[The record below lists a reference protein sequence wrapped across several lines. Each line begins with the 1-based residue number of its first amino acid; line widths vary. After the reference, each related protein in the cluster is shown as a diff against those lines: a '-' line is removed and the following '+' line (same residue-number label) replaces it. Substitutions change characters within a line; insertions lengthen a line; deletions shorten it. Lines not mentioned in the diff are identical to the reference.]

1 MDPQLFD
8 PISVSIDKLQKIA
21 PFFVAA
27 MSALYIVYL
36 CVITE
41 SLFIIKS
48 RLSDLISSKHTF
60 NHEKLKKHQQQELDL
75 HYFNFR
81 FKLNVK
87 TPYAMDKLIA
97 WAERSAIRLDE
108 LRKARP
114 YLNPTEQSFNIPR
127 PRFLKTISG
136 LAAFVAIGIFFVIH
150 TPNAA
155 LFKVNQTGQWFWV
168 TESEAF
174 SFTSYLPNYFHAAN
188 AWKLNPGN
196 CLLEI
201 RATQGI
207 DEWDKKVICYVML
220 DNKEGYVKNT
230 IQEQKVLAWV
240 LSLPWLLVPL
250 AVLQGS
256 RRRRYATALLRR
268 SQKKLRF
275 GDSPLPE
282 YARYYHD

>member
-1 MDPQLFD
+1 MDPQFFD
-8 PISVSIDKLQKIA
+8 SVSVTVDKLQKIA

-27 MSALYIVYL
+27 MAALYIVYL
-36 CVITE
+36 CAITE
-41 SLFIIKS
+41 SLFLIKS

-60 NHEKLKKHQQQELDL
+60 NHEKLKRHQQQELDL
-75 HYFNFR
+75 NYFNFR

-108 LRKARP
+108 LKKARP
-114 YLNPTEQSFNIPR
+114 YLNPTEQTFNIPT
-127 PRFLKTISG
+127 PKFLKTFML
-136 LAAFVAIGIFFVIH
+136 LAVLVAASFFFAIH

-155 LFKVNQTGQWFWV
+155 LIKVNKTGQWFWV
-168 TESEAF
+168 TDSEAF
-174 SFTSYLPNYFHAAN
+174 SFTSYLPRPLHAAG
-188 AWKLNPGN
+188 AWNLSSGN
-196 CLLEI
+196 CLLDTT
-201 RATQGI
+201 AAPLS
-207 DEWDKKVICYVML
+207 DDWDKKVICYVML
-220 DNKEGYVKNT
+220 DNKKGYVKNT
-230 IQEQKVLAWV
+230 IQEQKALAWI
-240 LSLPWLLVPL
+240 LSFPWLLVPV

-256 RRRRYATALLRR
+256 RRRRHATELLRR

>member
-8 PISVSIDKLQKIA
+8 SITVSVDKLQKIA

-27 MSALYIVYL
+27 MTALYIVYL
-36 CVITE
+36 CAITE

-108 LRKARP
+108 LKKARP
-114 YLNPTEQSFNIPR
+114 YLNPTEQTFNIPK
-127 PRFLKTISG
+127 PKFVKTFMLLAVSVAAG
-136 LAAFVAIGIFFVIH
+136 LFFAIH
-150 TPNAA
+150 TPSAA
-155 LFKVNQTGQWFWV
+155 LIKVNKTGQWFWV
-168 TESEAF
+168 TDSEAF
-174 SFTSYLPNYFHAAN
+174 SFTSYLPEPFHAPD
-188 AWKLNPGN
+188 AWNLNSGN
-196 CLLEI
+196 CLLDTT
-201 RATQGI
+201 AAPLS
-207 DEWDKKVICYVML
+207 DDWDKKVICYVML
-220 DNKEGYVKNT
+220 DNKQGYVKNT
-230 IQEQKVLAWV
+230 IQEQKMLAWV

-256 RRRRYATALLRR
+256 RRRRTATELLRR

-282 YARYYHD
+282 YVRYYHD